1 MSKIT
6 KHTID
11 STRPADKDV
20 FVWDS
25 ELHGFGLRVKP
36 SGAKAYVF
44 QYRNQQRRTRRL
56 TIGRHGVF
64 TPSEARKEA
73 RRLAGDVARGLDPA
87 AGRTTDREAPT
98 IAQLCEQYID
108 FHAVP
113 HKKPRSV
120 EEDRR
125 NIRLHIL
132 PALGKKRVADVTRAD
147 IAKLHH
153 SMKHSPTGA
162 NRVIALLSTMFNLA
176 EVWGM
181 RPDLSSPCRR
191 IKKYKE
197 AKRERYL
204 NADELAKLGSVLA
217 EAERTQTEPPSA
229 ITAIRLLIF
238 TGARKNEILSLR
250 WRDVGTELGVLRLP
264 ESKTGAKSI
273 VLNAPALAVL
283 ANLEP
288 GKDNDHVLSGS
299 RPGAR
304 LGALDHAWRRI
315 RERAGILDVR
325 LHDLRHSFA
334 SVAVGLGEGLPIVGR
349 LLGHTQAQTSQRYA
363 HVAADPAKVAAERV
377 GAALAGMM
385 EGNGGEVV
393 DLPER
398 GKR

>member
-1 MSKIT
+1 MPKIT

-98 IAQLCEQYID
+98 VAQFCEQYIND
-108 FHAVP
+108 HAVL

-125 NIRLHIL
+125 NIKLHIM
-132 PALGKKRVADVTRAD
+132 PTLGKKRVADVTRAD

-176 EVWGM
+176 EEWGM
-181 RPDLSSPCRR
+181 RPDLSNPCRR
-191 IKKYKE
+191 VKKYKE

-204 NADELAKLGSVLA
+204 NADELAKLGAVLA
-217 EAERTQTEPPSA
+217 EAEQTQTEPPPA
-229 ITAIRLLIF
+229 IAAIRLLIF

-288 GKDNDHVLSGS
+288 GRDDDHVLSGS

-315 RERAGILDVR
+315 RERAGIPDVR

-393 DLPER
+393 DLPAR